1 MKSRKFS
8 TITLFL
14 LGAATLATGALGVA
28 CSNDDTP
35 HEVIVVDSG
44 TGTKD
49 SGGTSTVDS
58 SAGGDSGG
66 GGTDAAEPECF
77 TNPQNHHQLLNACT
91 DAARVDKTVTLPN
104 LLPDGG
110 LPPLP

>member
-8 TITLFL
+8 GITLL
-14 LGAATLATGALGVA
+14 LMGAGALAAGALAVA

-44 TGTKD
+44 TPGTRD
-49 SGGTSTVDS
+49 SGGGTTLD
-58 SAGGDSGG
+58 AGGDAG

-77 TNPQNHHQLLNACT
+77 TNPTNHHQLLNACT

>member
-1 MKSRKFS
+1 MKSRTFRA
-8 TITLFL
+8 ITLLL
-14 LGAATLATGALGVA
+14 LGTGTLAAGALAAA

-44 TGTKD
+44 TPGTKD
-49 SGGTSTVDS
+49 SGGTTT
-58 SAGGDSGG
+58 GDSGGSGDSG

-77 TNPQNHHQLLNACT
+77 TNPTNHHQLLNACT